1 MVHNVEFSCSHISFV
16 WLHGLNSLQWWLLT
30 CPDLTN
36 VVWFKNNIDRHEY
49 PKQLQAHPA
58 KKSEI
63 PDTRNTRWF
72 WKKIGYGLGIAK
84 NYRVGYRVPVR
95 HCLLLTSWILAAIW
109 FWRVSQEKMNQKRKS
124 LMGQQVF
131 FFFNVDICRSIDD
144 FVNRVETMVLT
155 NVLLCCQVVCL
166 IPKVGSTADSN
177 MVRPKRRNG
186 HQKWDGSMITSMITS
201 DMSPNH
207 KFTFSRLLYIS
218 QTKNDL
224 HTRCSHLLFV
234 LF

>member
-84 NYRVGYRVPVR
+84 NYRVGSGIGYPSVTDP
-95 HCLLLTSWILAAIW
+95 
-109 FWRVSQEKMNQKRKS
+109 
-124 LMGQQVF
+124 
-131 FFFNVDICRSIDD
+131 
-144 FVNRVETMVLT
+144 NR
-155 NVLLCCQVVCL
+155 
-166 IPKVGSTADSN
+166 GF
-177 MVRPKRRNG
+177 RPK
-186 HQKWDGSMITSMITS
+186 KKKSKILSFSSS
-201 DMSPNH
+201 DKDRPRLNCKLHPRLKLTRIVAPHMETLAWAKRIHNKSW
-207 KFTFSRLLYIS
+207 KMAELKSRA
-218 QTKNDL
+218 
-224 HTRCSHLLFV
+224 
-234 LF
+234 

>member
-16 WLHGLNSLQWWLLT
+16 WLHELNSLQWWLLT

-84 NYRVGYRVPVR
+84 NYRVGSGIGYPSGTDNQAPGQ
-95 HCLLLTSWILAAIW
+95 HCRCSCRW
-109 FWRVSQEKMNQKRKS
+109 FWELLNFLSSTSVWQVGNKELLSLVQFDNYIYNYLSLWTYPSRPSVPSASGCGCSPRCKRWC
-124 LMGQQVF
+124 V
-131 FFFNVDICRSIDD
+131 
-144 FVNRVETMVLT
+144 
-155 NVLLCCQVVCL
+155 
-166 IPKVGSTADSN
+166 
-177 MVRPKRRNG
+177 
-186 HQKWDGSMITSMITS
+186 
-201 DMSPNH
+201 
-207 KFTFSRLLYIS
+207 
-218 QTKNDL
+218 
-224 HTRCSHLLFV
+224 
-234 LF
+234 

>member
-1 MVHNVEFSCSHISFV
+1 MFKNLTKPEKEFMKLV
-16 WLHGLNSLQWWLLT
+16 LHFLFFFHL
-30 CPDLTN
+30 
-36 VVWFKNNIDRHEY
+36 VWFRLFFLHWNTTKISLN
-49 PKQLQAHPA
+49 QL
-58 KKSEI
+58 I
-63 PDTRNTRWF
+63 
-72 WKKIGYGLGIAK
+72 
-84 NYRVGYRVPVR
+84 V
-95 HCLLLTSWILAAIW
+95 LLLTSWTLAAIW
-109 FWRVSQEKMNQKRKS
+109 FWRMSQEKMNQKRKS

-131 FFFNVDICRSIDD
+131 FFFNVDICQSIDD

>member
-36 VVWFKNNIDRHEY
+36 VVWFKNNIDQHEY

-84 NYRVGYRVPVR
+84 NYRVGSGIGYPSDTVPKSLKKRVF
-95 HCLLLTSWILAAIW
+95 LAAFPYPKYDIW
-109 FWRVSQEKMNQKRKS
+109 AIRKLDVRKRGKKKS
-124 LMGQQVF
+124 AKVWSFTILPPFFLHLDSSMFLMCCKHG
-131 FFFNVDICRSIDD
+131 
-144 FVNRVETMVLT
+144 TMSFY
-155 NVLLCCQVVCL
+155 
-166 IPKVGSTADSN
+166 K
-177 MVRPKRRNG
+177 
-186 HQKWDGSMITSMITS
+186 S
-201 DMSPNH
+201 DQH
-207 KFTFSRLLYIS
+207 H
-218 QTKNDL
+218 L
-224 HTRCSHLLFV
+224 HLWW
-234 LF
+234 

>member
-1 MVHNVEFSCSHISFV
+1 MFKNLTKPEKEFMKLVLHFLFFFHLVWFRLFFFALKYNRNISQPVDCLIIDFLDSSSHLI
-16 WLHGLNSLQWWLLT
+16 LT
-30 CPDLTN
+30 CEPRKD
-36 VVWFKNNIDRHEY
+36 E
-49 PKQLQAHPA
+49 
-58 KKSEI
+58 SE
-63 PDTRNTRWF
+63 
-72 WKKIGYGLGIAK
+72 
-84 NYRVGYRVPVR
+84 
-95 HCLLLTSWILAAIW
+95 
-109 FWRVSQEKMNQKRKS
+109 EKS